1 MTAAACPQGT
11 MSVARK
17 LSSRTPCRQE
27 RKRKRA
33 EERAA
38 LREAERRE
46 RWRQRK
52 MLSLVDE
59 LGLDRPGEAGGS
71 CSDGARCGPWQS
83 ACRRLH
89 LHHVQPLKRLDPRRL
104 GVLV

>member
-1 MTAAACPQGT
+1 M
-11 MSVARK
+11 
-17 LSSRTPCRQE
+17 CRQE

-33 EERAA
+33 EERAK
-38 LREAERRE
+38 LKEAERRE
-46 RWRQRK
+46 RWRQSK

-71 CSDGARCGPWQS
+71 CSDGARCDSLHS

-89 LHHVQPLKRLDPRRL
+89 LRPVQPRERLSQGL
-104 GVLV
+104 GFVLAGHLLLCPI